1 MPAGAYR
8 CRTLSLLSVRQRW
21 AAGILHRF
29 YNSSPP
35 CYTAFM
41 KHVIPW
47 WQSKIA
53 YQIYPRS
60 FCDSNNDG
68 IGDIPGIISK
78 LDYLVELGVGII
90 WLSPVYRSPN
100 EDMGYDISGYREINP
115 EYGTMEDMKT
125 LIQEAKKRDLKLIM
139 DLVVNHT
146 SDEHP
151 WFVESRKG
159 KDNPYREFYIWQPG
173 KENPWNKGGKPLPPN
188 NWSSFFTGS
197 AWEYD
202 RTSQEFYL
210 HLFSKKQPDLNWHN
224 PQVRAAVKDI
234 MTFWLDLGIDG
245 FRCDVINLIYK
256 SSLENGK
263 KRLSLT
269 GQEWYNSQEGCQ
281 EILREL
287 RQDVLTH
294 YDCFV
299 VGETVL
305 TTVDQAKALCPPD
318 RSELDMVFTFEHV
331 ECHQINNKWFKT
343 PFRPHLLMNTLIRWQ
358 QELDWNT
365 LYFENHDQ
373 PRSTSRFGS
382 KKYPVESAKML
393 ALILLTLRGT
403 PFIFQGQEIGMT
415 NGEFKSI
422 SEFRDVEA
430 HTVWAI
436 SRKLKFPR
444 WLRMKMLQTTSRDN
458 ARTPMQWNDSPN
470 GGFSSH
476 PSTTPWLKVN
486 SNCATINVASQKEEE
501 DSLLNWY
508 KQLIQL
514 RKITPQLIG
523 GTFTLLYQDKHIYAY
538 KRSLSSLA
546 NSGDKIAIV
555 VLNYSSKSRSYPAP
569 LAQILKSLTNAKIL
583 ASVYPDTTTLPP
595 YGAFLLEAVEKV

>member
-1 MPAGAYR
+1 
-8 CRTLSLLSVRQRW
+8 
-21 AAGILHRF
+21 
-29 YNSSPP
+29 
-35 CYTAFM
+35 M

-100 EDMGYDISGYREINP
+100 EDTGYDISGYREINP
-115 EYGTMEDMKT
+115 EYGTMEDMKI
-125 LIQEAKKRDLKLIM
+125 LIREAKKRDLRLIM

-146 SDEHP
+146 SDQHP

-159 KDNPYREFYIWQPG
+159 KDNPYREFYIWRPG
-173 KENPWNKGGKPLPPN
+173 KKNPWNKGGKPLPPN

-224 PQVRAAVKDI
+224 PQVRSAVKDI

-263 KRLSLT
+263 KRMALT
-269 GQEWYNSQEGCQ
+269 GQEWYNNQEGCH

-287 RQDVLTH
+287 RQDVLSH

-305 TTVDQAKALCPPD
+305 TTVDHAKALCPPD

-331 ECHQINNKWFKT
+331 ECHQVNNKWFKT
-343 PFRPHLLMNTLIRWQ
+343 PFRPHLLMEVLLRWQ
-358 QELDWNT
+358 KELDWNT

-373 PRSTSRFGS
+373 PRSTTRFGS
-382 KKYPVESAKML
+382 KKYPVESAKL
-393 ALILLTLRGT
+393 LSLLLLTLRGT
-403 PFIFQGQEIGMT
+403 PFVYQGQEIGMT
-415 NGEFKSI
+415 NGDFTSI

-436 SRKLKFPR
+436 SRKLRFPR
-444 WLRMKMLQTTSRDN
+444 WLRMKMLKATSRDN
-458 ARTPMQWNDSPN
+458 ARTPMQWTNSPN
-470 GGFSSH
+470 GGFS
-476 PSTTPWLKVN
+476 PQPDTTAWLKVN
-486 SNCATINVASQKEEE
+486 SNCATINVASQKE
-501 DSLLNWY
+501 DASSLLNWY
-508 KQLIQL
+508 KHLIQL

-523 GTFTLLYQDKHIYAY
+523 GTFTILYQDKHM
-538 KRSLSSLA
+538 REC
-546 NSGDKIAIV
+546 
-555 VLNYSSKSRSYPAP
+555 
-569 LAQILKSLTNAKIL
+569 QIN
-583 ASVYPDTTTLPP
+583 
-595 YGAFLLEAVEKV
+595 